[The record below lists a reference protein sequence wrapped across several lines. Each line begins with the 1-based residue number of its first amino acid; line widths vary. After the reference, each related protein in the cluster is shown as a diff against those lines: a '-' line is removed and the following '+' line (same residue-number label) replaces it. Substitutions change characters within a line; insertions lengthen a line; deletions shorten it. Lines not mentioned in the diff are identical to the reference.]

1 MELLVGDNVD
11 TYSFEMDD
19 GAVAF
24 ITYDQVEPDTAQQIK
39 MKIGTLNDIGVR
51 RTNIKRVYTPK
62 SECKDFNQFSFD
74 RSLYTI
80 LTQNFTYTQDQCF
93 SLCIQRTINA
103 KCNCSDL
110 RFMDLKPNQNHCLKL
125 SQLSCSNAAYSKLID
140 SDFQEECTSF
150 CPLECETNKLD
161 FALSTSRF
169 PNPQYANNTLI
180 NLDVIENLFTIDNTT
195 DIQYLLEKNT
205 LAINVY
211 YNDLEYTQVE
221 EERANDI
228 VDFFTSLG
236 GNIGLFIGVSILSVF
251 EIMEFLVEAFI
262 IVYSALKV
270 KMSASKRLSSDRG
283 QIITKI

>member
-19 GAVAF
+19 GAIAF

-51 RTNIKRVYTPK
+51 RTNIKRVFTPK
-62 SECKDFNQFSFD
+62 SDCKDFNQFSFD
-74 RSLYTI
+74 RTLFTI

-110 RFMDLKPNQNHCLKL
+110 RFMDLKPNQDHCLKS
-125 SQLSCSNAAYSKLID
+125 SQLSCSNAAYSKLIE

-161 FALSTSRF
+161 FAVSTSRF
-169 PNPQYANNTLI
+169 PNPQYANEILI
-180 NLDVIENLFTIDNTT
+180 YLDVIDKSFTIDNTT

-270 KMSASKRLSSDRG
+270 KMSSKKPPVVNHG
-283 QIITKI
+283 QIVTKI

>member
-1 MELLVGDNVD
+1 MELTVGDNVD

-161 FALSTSRF
+161 FAVSTSRF
-169 PNPQYANNTLI
+169 PNIQYANLLSA
-180 NLDVIENLFTIDNTT
+180 LDIITNSFDIDNTT
-195 DIQYLLEKNT
+195 DHQELLEKNT